1 LFGKYS
7 YPDLD
12 FSKGTKGGAN
22 VSVLIGDNGSGKTTL
37 LRLVYAAL
45 SPEDRSGLRTYLAKT
60 PFNSLIINL
69 ADGRRVEIVKPA
81 LVGSFSVRLTGTDN
95 VESEFFVKAD
105 TEGTV
110 KSEGQQQQIDGL
122 HDALRIIGIDI
133 LFIDHARKVRSTYEM
148 LTGIK
153 TNENKLERARRA
165 QYEFITMDEV
175 RERSRLDFVEFPLT
189 EIIGAVHEWFR
200 VGAFRQGTTG
210 EQDASSVYLEV
221 IRTLGRRRKPAPM
234 EPQTREELVHEL
246 ENLNILTEPFIR
258 HGLLSRYPFGELRDL
273 LASTNRLKIP
283 QIQSVL
289 APFLTSIRR
298 RVDALNAVQ
307 TLISIYEEELN
318 RYFRDKTATFHI
330 LEGLKISDR
339 NAPLLPESL
348 SSGERQLVFLMS
360 AAILARAGKSLI
372 LIDEPELSLNYKWQ
386 RLIASSLA
394 RVASDSDTQFV
405 LASHSIEII
414 SRNLDSAVEL

>member
-1 LFGKYS
+1 
-7 YPDLD
+7 
-12 FSKGTKGGAN
+12 
-22 VSVLIGDNGSGKTTL
+22 
-37 LRLVYAAL
+37 
-45 SPEDRSGLRTYLAKT
+45 
-60 PFNSLIINL
+60 
-69 ADGRRVEIVKPA
+69 
-81 LVGSFSVRLTGTDN
+81 
-95 VESEFFVKAD
+95 
-105 TEGTV
+105 
-110 KSEGQQQQIDGL
+110 
-122 HDALRIIGIDI
+122 
-133 LFIDHARKVRSTYEM
+133 
-148 LTGIK
+148 
-153 TNENKLERARRA
+153 
-165 QYEFITMDEV
+165 
-175 RERSRLDFVEFPLT
+175 VEFPLT